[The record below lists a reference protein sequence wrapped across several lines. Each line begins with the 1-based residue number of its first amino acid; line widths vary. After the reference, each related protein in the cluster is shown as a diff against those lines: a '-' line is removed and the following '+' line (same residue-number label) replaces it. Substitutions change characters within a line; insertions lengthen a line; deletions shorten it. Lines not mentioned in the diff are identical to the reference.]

1 MNQEDQERIEVLL
14 ELNEMKEVT
23 GAILYTTLAH
33 FIDCHATSEHDQE
46 LLQLF
51 ADSVAEGLDSI
62 DVEFVD
68 E

>member
-1 MNQEDQERIEVLL
+1 MNEEDNERLEALL
-14 ELNEMKEVT
+14 ELNEMKEIT
-23 GAILYTTLAH
+23 GRILYSTLAH
-33 FIDCHATSEHDQE
+33 FIDCQATSEHNQE

-51 ADSVAEGLDSI
+51 ADSVAEGLESI

>member
-1 MNQEDQERIEVLL
+1 MNEEDNERLEALL
-14 ELNEMKEVT
+14 ELNEMKEIT
-23 GAILYTTLAH
+23 GRILYSTLAH
-33 FIDCHATSEHDQE
+33 FIDCHATSEHNQE

-51 ADSVAEGLDSI
+51 ADSVAEGLESI